1 MLLVQALKDISQ
13 PGWAYKMKILAKI
26 VNGLKFS
33 LKLIWSTLS
42 IYLFG
47 QLDQWYEWSNWS
59 EH

>member
-42 IYLFG
+42 I
-47 QLDQWYEWSNWS
+47 
-59 EH
+59 